1 MLGKT
6 KKTAEKEN
14 SKSHQVCHDLKIEK
28 RFLGTS
34 LEGWRPCSGRVRRA
48 SWMLAPRLG
57 FMSTK
62 EATLVGE
69 T

>member
-14 SKSHQVCHDLKIEK
+14 CKSHQVCHDLKIEK
-28 RFLGTS
+28 RFLGTQ
-34 LEGWRPCSGRVRRA
+34 LEGWRPCSGRARQA
-48 SWMLAPRLG
+48 SWTLALRLD

-62 EATLVGE
+62 EATLVGG